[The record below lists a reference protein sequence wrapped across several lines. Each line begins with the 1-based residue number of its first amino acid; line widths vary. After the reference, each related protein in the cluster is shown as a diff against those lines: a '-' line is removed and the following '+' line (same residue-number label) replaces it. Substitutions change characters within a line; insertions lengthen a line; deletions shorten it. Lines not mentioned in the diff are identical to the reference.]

1 MFDLDKEIHAWCR
14 SIHSNGWKRA
24 SSNAELTDHLY
35 CEVERLSEE
44 GLSEKQAF
52 LAATER
58 MGNVED
64 LRLEHSKNRNLFSAL
79 SDFLLANSRIPSGGA
94 DMSKSKPLLPT
105 ITMSIGILLGGLL
118 GAASGSFSGNES
130 VVMVCYVLGILG
142 GAVAGTMLGWRWHS
156 RRNPGC
162 DTFIVTYYSP
172 IIRALRVLTQMGKSN
187 P

>member
-24 SSNAELTDHLY
+24 SSTELMDHLY

-64 LRLEHSKNRNLFSAL
+64 LRLEYSKNRNLGSTF
-79 SDFLLANSRIPSGGA
+79 SDFLSANSRIPSGGA
-94 DMSKSKPLLPT
+94 DMSKAKPLLPT

-118 GAASGSFSGNES
+118 GAAGGTFSGNES
-130 VVMVCYVLGILG
+130 VVMVCYVLGVLG
-142 GAVAGTMLGWRWHS
+142 GAVAGTILGWRWHA
-156 RRNPGC
+156 RRNLGC
-162 DTFIVTYYSP
+162 DTFVVTYYSP
-172 IIRALRVLTQMGKSN
+172 ILRALRVLTQMGKSD

>member
-1 MFDLDKEIHAWCR
+1 MFELDKEIDAWCR
-14 SIHSNGWKRA
+14 SVRLNGWRRA
-24 SSNAELTDHLY
+24 SSNAELKDHLY
-35 CEVERLSEE
+35 CEVERLTDE
-44 GLSEKQAF
+44 GLSEEQAF

-58 MGNVED
+58 MGNVEEM
-64 LRLEHSKNRNLFSAL
+64 RLEYSKNRNLVSSI
-79 SDFLLANSRIPSGGA
+79 SDFLSANSRIPSGAA
-94 DMSKSKPLLPT
+94 DMSKAKPLLPT

-130 VVMVCYVLGILG
+130 VVIVCYVLGILG

>member
-1 MFDLDKEIHAWCR
+1 MFDLDKEIDAWCR
-14 SIHSNGWKRA
+14 SVRSNGWKRA
-24 SSNAELTDHLY
+24 SRNAELKDHLY
-35 CEVERLSEE
+35 CEVERLLEE

-64 LRLEHSKNRNLFSAL
+64 LRLEYSKNRNLVSTF
-79 SDFLLANSRIPSGGA
+79 SDFLQSRGA
-94 DMSKSKPLLPT
+94 EMSKAKPLLPT

-118 GAASGSFSGNES
+118 GAAGGSFSGNES
-130 VVMVCYVLGILG
+130 VVMVCYVLGFLG

-162 DTFIVTYYSP
+162 DTFTATYYP
-172 IIRALRVLTQMGKSN
+172 FVIRALRVLTQNGKI
-187 P
+187 

>member
-1 MFDLDKEIHAWCR
+1 MFDLDKEIDAWCR
-14 SIHSNGWKRA
+14 SVHSNGWKRA
-24 SSNAELTDHLY
+24 SSNAELKDHLY

-64 LRLEHSKNRNLFSAL
+64 LRSEYSKNRNLVSTFSDLFSA
-79 SDFLLANSRIPSGGA
+79 NSQIPSGGA

-118 GAASGSFSGNES
+118 GAAGGSFSGKES
-130 VVMVCYVLGILG
+130 VVMVCYVLGFLG
-142 GAVAGTMLGWRWHS
+142 GAVAGAMLGWRWHS
-156 RRNPGC
+156 RRNP
-162 DTFIVTYYSP
+162 DAAHS
-172 IIRALRVLTQMGKSN
+172 
-187 P
+187 